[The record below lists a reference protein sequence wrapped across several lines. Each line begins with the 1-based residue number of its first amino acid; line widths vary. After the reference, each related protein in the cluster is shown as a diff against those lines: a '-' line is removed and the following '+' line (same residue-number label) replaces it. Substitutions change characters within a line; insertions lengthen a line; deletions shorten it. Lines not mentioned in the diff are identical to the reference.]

1 MTLRLPPEIEDQLK
15 QVAEVEHRSVQQ
27 TVLVAIEEYLSMRET
42 AEILADPSALRGLAE
57 ARAVSPGPYEL
68 GMTRPAR
75 RAISELLAQDV
86 AAAAVEF
93 ITGPLLEA
101 PYRVGKPL
109 RDTLSGFHSAR
120 LGTQWRVLYRI
131 DESKYAVIVQ
141 DIQRRSSAYRR
152 R

>member
-1 MTLRLPPEIEDQLK
+1 
-15 QVAEVEHRSVQQ
+15 VSVE
-27 TVLVAIEEYLSMRET
+27 
-42 AEILADPSALRGLAE
+42 
-57 ARAVSPGPYEL
+57 PYEL

-75 RAISELLAQDV
+75 RAISQLLPEDV

-109 RDTLSGFHSAR
+109 RDKLAGFHSAR
-120 LGTQWRVLYRI
+120 LGTQCRILYRI
-131 DESKYAVIVQ
+131 DEGKRAVIVQ
-141 DIQRRSSAYRR
+141 DIQHRSAAYRR